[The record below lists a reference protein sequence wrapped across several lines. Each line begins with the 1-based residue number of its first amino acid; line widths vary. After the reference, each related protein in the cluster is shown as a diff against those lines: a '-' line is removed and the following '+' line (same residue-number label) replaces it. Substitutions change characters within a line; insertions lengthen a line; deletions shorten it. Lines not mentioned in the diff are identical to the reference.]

1 MALFS
6 IPELRE
12 YARQHPRPTIAIAH
26 SNLGPGDATWHL
38 DQWAQEL
45 IAYATALQYPVI
57 DIAGADL
64 VYDRMTKILTDTKP
78 ALLVNFSH
86 GCKTYLVG
94 NDMRCSLTRGQEDSD
109 SCGVCGMPSNL
120 KSISGTAIIAYS
132 CNSALQLGK
141 CCVAAG
147 SPFYVGFSD
156 NLLVVSDRFGTQNL
170 FKDSLLPLAKRIL
183 EGWTVG
189 AAVEA
194 TRVDLLNYTK
204 LYKPVE
210 LISVPMW
217 YNKKYLTQLG
227 NPNWRLD

>member
-12 YARQHPRPTIAIAH
+12 ETRKRPIVAIAH
-26 SNLGPGDATWHL
+26 SNLGPGDATFHL
-38 DQWAQEL
+38 DQWAMEL
-45 IAYATALQYPVI
+45 MAYARALQYPII
-57 DIAGADL
+57 DIGGADL
-64 VYDRMTKILTDTKP
+64 VYDRMTKILTETKP

-86 GCKTYLVG
+86 GCKTYLIG
-94 NDMRCSLTRGQEDSD
+94 NDGRCSLTRGQEDVD

-132 CNSALQLGK
+132 CNSAYQLGK
-141 CCVAAG
+141 CAITYGA
-147 SPFYVGFSD
+147 PMYVGFTD

-183 EGWTVG
+183 EGWNIG

-194 TRVDLLNYTK
+194 TRTDLLNYTK
-204 LYKPVE
+204 TYKPVE

-217 YNKKYLTQLG
+217 YNKKYLTLLG
-227 NPNWRLD
+227 DSNWKLI